1 MTRRDSIPPRA
12 AERLLRSVVPH
23 GVVGQSILGDA
34 REEFQEQLESG
45 SLLSASIWYW
55 RHVMGMVYRH
65 VTDRSNATSPAL
77 HQEGGWRVR
86 LGSFF
91 DDARVAARALLKK
104 PGFTLAAVITLGLGI
119 GANTTIFSLVYW
131 TLLKPLPY
139 PNAEQ
144 LVSIYRIDPDVTG
157 RDPSPRSIA
166 DLWAVPYEVYGDW
179 AEMSSS
185 FAHSGAYFTTS
196 LTLTGGDRAERL
208 SGTMATS
215 GMFASL
221 GIAPM
226 LGRTFQESDDEV
238 GAPAL
243 AVLSHGLWQSRYGSD
258 PTVLGRQIDL
268 SGISYQVVGVM
279 PPEFGFPG
287 QSVQVWVTFEDGRK
301 TSPVRNGG
309 YLQVIA
315 RLNRGVSLEAAQ
327 ADVDRVALRI
337 GELHP
342 EESEHGIGLFPRKLL
357 EVAGVKAGLV
367 LLLGAVA
374 IVLLIACANIASLLL
389 VRATER
395 KRELGIRI
403 ALGAG
408 RGRLVAQH
416 LTESALL
423 SIVGGAAGCALAVAT
438 LGPLKAAF
446 PGGLPR
452 SDAIAV
458 DYRLM
463 LFAGS
468 LTLLTGLLTGVLPA
482 IRAIHTPIVAVLREG
497 SRGSVG
503 GRQQNRTQTTLVVT
517 EIALA
522 FVLLAGAG
530 LFIRSL
536 SRLTSVDYGFDAK
549 NLLVMGVSL
558 PSQYRESHEAS
569 LGFFE
574 ELNERLQAIP
584 GINKVGSMNQ
594 MPFVGGWSTP
604 PMIVETSD
612 GMLGVNVH
620 TVAGSPDY
628 FDAMGMPVVSGRGL
642 TADDRQGDML
652 VTVVNEAMVRRF
664 WPDENPVGRR
674 IGTSDAAGDSVW
686 VTVVGVVSDVRYR
699 LNMNPIPTCHLPIS
713 QWPSWYQWFV
723 LRSAIDAE
731 VVSRPVREALATI
744 DPDIPVRV
752 LQLEE
757 RIENS
762 TAVASP
768 RFGMFVFSCLSGLA
782 ALLAFV
788 GIYGVLAY
796 TVQQRAHEI
805 GIRMALGAGA
815 KTVLRSYLARGLVM
829 TGIGLTIG
837 LVLALGVSRVMSS
850 LLFETSPT
858 DPVTLVAVSILVAVA
873 AAGASYFPARRA
885 TKVSPVEV
893 LRQE

>member
-1 MTRRDSIPPRA
+1 MTARNLEPPRT
-12 AERLLRSVVPH
+12 AERLLRRVVPA
-23 GVVGQSILGDA
+23 GVVGRSILGDA
-34 REEFQEQLESG
+34 REEYLEQVEAG
-45 SLLSASIWYW
+45 SRLSASVWYW
-55 RHVMGMVYRH
+55 KHVMGMVYRH
-65 VTDRSNATSPAL
+65 VTDRSQAVSPSL
-77 HQEGGWRVR
+77 RQEGGWRVR
-86 LGSFF
+86 VGTLT

-131 TLLKPLPY
+131 VLLKPLPY

-144 LVSIYRIDPDVTG
+144 LVGIYRIDPDVTG
-157 RDPSPRSIA
+157 RDPSPRSLA
-166 DLWAVPYEVYGDW
+166 GLWAVPYEVYGDW

-196 LTLTGGDRAERL
+196 FTLTGDDRAERL
-208 SGTMATS
+208 SGAMATS

-243 AVLSHGLWQSRYGSD
+243 AVLSHGLWQGRYGSD
-258 PTVLGRQIDL
+258 PNVLGQQIFL

-279 PPEFGFPG
+279 PPQFGFPNQG
-287 QSVQVWVTFEDGRK
+287 VQVWATFEDSRK

-315 RLNRGVSLEAAQ
+315 RLNPGVSLQAAQ

-337 GELHP
+337 GELYP

-357 EVAGVKAGLV
+357 EVASVKAGLV

-374 IVLLIACANIASLLL
+374 LVLLIACANIASLLL

-408 RGRLVAQH
+408 RSRLVTQH

-423 SIVGGAAGCALAVAT
+423 SIVGGAAGCLLAVTA
-438 LGPLKAAF
+438 LGPFKAAF

-463 LFAGS
+463 LFAGA
-468 LTLLTGLLTGVLPA
+468 LTLLTGLLTGALPA

-503 GRQQNRTQTTLVVT
+503 GRQRNRTQTTLVVT

-530 LFIRSL
+530 LFVRSL
-536 SRLTSVDYGFDAK
+536 SRLTSVDYGFNAK
-549 NLLVMGVSL
+549 NLLVMGLSL
-558 PSQYRESHEAS
+558 PALYRESHEVS

-574 ELNERLQAIP
+574 ELNERLQTIP
-584 GINKVGSMNQ
+584 GVNTVGSMNQ

-604 PMIVETSD
+604 PTIVETSD
-612 GMLGVNVH
+612 GMLDVNVH

-628 FDAMGMPVVSGRGL
+628 FETMGMSIKAGRGL
-642 TADDRQGDML
+642 TEDDRQGDML
-652 VTVVNEAMVRRF
+652 VTVVNEAMVRRY
-664 WPDENPVGRR
+664 WPSENPIGRR

-713 QWPSWYQWFV
+713 QWPSWYQWIV
-723 LRSAIDAE
+723 MRSAIDADA
-731 VVSRPVREALATI
+731 VSRPVREAIAAI
-744 DPDIPVRV
+744 DSDIPVRV

-805 GIRMALGAGA
+805 GVRLALGAGA
-815 KTVLRSYLARGLVM
+815 KTVLRTYLARGLLLA
-829 TGIGLTIG
+829 GLGLTIG
-837 LVLALGVSRVMSS
+837 IALALGVSRVMSS

-858 DPVTLVAVSILVAVA
+858 DPLTLVAVSLLVAVA
-873 AAGASYFPARRA
+873 AICASYFPARRA
-885 TKVSPVEV
+885 TNVDPVEV